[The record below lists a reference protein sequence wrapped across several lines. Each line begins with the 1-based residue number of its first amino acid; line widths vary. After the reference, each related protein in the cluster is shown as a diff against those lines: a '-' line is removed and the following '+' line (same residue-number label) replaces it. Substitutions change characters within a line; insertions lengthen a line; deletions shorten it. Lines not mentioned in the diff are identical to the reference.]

1 VPITRRRFIQAAAA
15 ASAGAAAAATSN
27 AQRIPQ
33 LDPNTLPK
41 FVDPLPIP
49 PVAKNDGVRP
59 APGSKPGEEVPFY
72 RIAMRQTEAKLHRDL
87 PATRLW
93 TYGGSQ
99 GGSWPGPTFETRS
112 GQGILV
118 EWANQLPVKHFLPI
132 DHRLHGAEADQPEV
146 RAVVHVHGA
155 KAPPESDG
163 WPEDWYVPGKSATY
177 YYPNAQDPA
186 MLWYHDHAMGINRL
200 NIYAGLAGA
209 YIIRD
214 AMEDELNLPKGPHE
228 IPLILCDRFLLK
240 DGSLDY
246 PVSGKPG
253 EPWVPEVFGNAMTV
267 NGKLTPYLDVEP
279 RKYRFRVLNPSNG
292 RFYHLSLSSGQ
303 PFHQIGTDQGLLPAP
318 IAIQDFVLAPGERVD
333 MVVDF
338 KDQAGARIVL
348 DNDAFPMMQF
358 RVGGAKAADTSSL
371 PAALR
376 PVPKIPESAA
386 VQTRLLPIVEY
397 MNGAGESM
405 LMLLNGAHWHMPITE
420 KPALNSTEI
429 WSILNPT
436 DDSHPIH
443 LHLVRFQIL
452 DRRKFDTYA
461 YMTTG
466 KLLLIEG
473 TEPPEP
479 FESGWKDTVRAHAG
493 MVTRFIARFEGYPG
507 KYVYHCHVLEH
518 EDNEMMRP
526 YEVVERA

>member
-1 VPITRRRFIQAAAA
+1 MA
-15 ASAGAAAAATSN
+15 
-27 AQRIPQ
+27 
-33 LDPNTLPK
+33 K
-41 FVDPLPIP
+41 PIP
-49 PVAKNDGVRP
+49 GVKKGVA
-59 APGSKPGEEVPFY
+59 AY
-72 RIAMRQTEAKLHRDL
+72 RIAMRQTLAKLHRDL
-87 PATRLW
+87 AATKLW
-93 TYGGSQ
+93 TY
-99 GGSWPGPTFETRS
+99 GGSWPGPTIETRT
-112 GQGILV
+112 GQGIQV
-118 EWANQLPVKHFLPI
+118 EWANELPEKHFLAI
-132 DHRLHGAEADQPEV
+132 DHRLHGAEADKPEV

-209 YIIRD
+209 YIVRD
-214 AMEDELNLPKGPHE
+214 SIEDALNLPKGQFE
-228 IPLILCDRFLLK
+228 VPLILCDRFLLK

-246 PVSGKPG
+246 PVSGKSG

-279 RKYRFRVLNPSNG
+279 RKYRFRVLNASNG
-292 RFYHLSLSSGQ
+292 RFYHLSLSGGQ

-333 MVVDF
+333 LVIDF
-338 KDQAGARIVL
+338 NFHPGAQIVL
-348 DNDAFPMMQF
+348 NNDAFPMMQF
-358 RVGGAKAADTSSL
+358 RVARAKAADTSSL
-371 PAALR
+371 PSALR

-386 VQTRLLPIVEY
+386 VRTRLLTIDEY
-397 MNGAGESM
+397 MNRAAESM
-405 LMLLNGAHWHMPITE
+405 LMLLNRAHWHMPITE
-420 KPALNSTEI
+420 KPVLDSTEI
-429 WSILNPT
+429 WSIVNPT

-466 KLLLIEG
+466 RLRLIEE

-479 FESGWKDTVRAHAG
+479 SESGWKDTVRAHAG
-493 MVTRFIARFEGYPG
+493 MVTRFIVRFEGYPG

-526 YEVVERA
+526 YEVVARA

>member
-1 VPITRRRFIQAAAA
+1 MAR
-15 ASAGAAAAATSN
+15 
-27 AQRIPQ
+27 
-33 LDPNTLPK
+33 
-41 FVDPLPIP
+41 
-49 PVAKNDGVRP
+49 
-59 APGSKPGEEVPFY
+59 Y

-87 PATRLW
+87 PATKLW
-93 TYGGSQ
+93 TY
-99 GGSWPGPTFETRS
+99 GGSWPGPTIETRS
-112 GQGILV
+112 GQRIQV
-118 EWANQLPVKHFLPI
+118 EWANELPEKHFLTI
-132 DHRLHGAEADQPEV
+132 DHRLHGAEADKPEV

-177 YYPNAQDPA
+177 SYPNAQDPA

-214 AMEDELNLPKGPHE
+214 SIEDALNLPKGPYE

-267 NGKLTPYLDVEP
+267 NGKLTPYLDVDP
-279 RKYRFRVLNPSNG
+279 RKYRFRVLNASNG
-292 RFYHLSLSSGQ
+292 RFYHLSLSNGQ

-333 MVVDF
+333 LVIDF
-338 KDQAGARIVL
+338 KDHAGDQIVL
-348 DNDAFPMMQF
+348 NNDAFPMLQF
-358 RVGGAKAADTSSL
+358 RVARAKVSDPSAL
-371 PAALR
+371 PSVLR
-376 PVPKIPESAA
+376 AVPKIPESAA
-386 VQTRLLPIVEY
+386 VQTRVLTIDEY
-397 MNGAGESM
+397 MNGAEESM
-405 LMLLNGAHWHMPITE
+405 LMLLNRAHWHMPITE
-420 KPALNSTEI
+420 KPVLDSTEI
-429 WSILNPT
+429 WSLVNPT

-461 YMTTG
+461 YKTAG
-466 KLLLIEG
+466 QLRLIENV
-473 TEPPEP
+473 EPPEP
-479 FESGWKDTVRAHAG
+479 SESGWKDTVRAHAG
-493 MVTRFIARFEGYPG
+493 MVTRFIIRFEGYPG

-526 YEVVERA
+526 YEVVARVP